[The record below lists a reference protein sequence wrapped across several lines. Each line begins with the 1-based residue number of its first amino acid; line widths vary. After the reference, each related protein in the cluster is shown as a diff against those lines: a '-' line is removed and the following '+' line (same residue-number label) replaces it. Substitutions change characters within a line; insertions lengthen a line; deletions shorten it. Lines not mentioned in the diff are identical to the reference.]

1 MSKNSKRDEEKSKDE
16 GKDEGEDSNANGVV
30 VQSLRWSVW

>member
-1 MSKNSKRDEEKSKDE
+1 MSKNSKRDEEKS
-16 GKDEGEDSNANGVV
+16 KDEGEDSNANGVV